1 MSSVLSRSSI
11 TKLSTAVVAGV
22 FACSMLA
29 CFAEPRMEVSD
40 VYIVAPI
47 GNAPAA
53 LYATIKNETG
63 KPDTLLAL
71 LTSVASRA
79 EIHETVI
86 GGDHSGHT
94 PEADSAGL
102 TGEHHAGSGHG
113 GTMSGMVSMKPVPAL
128 PVPVGKSVRLM
139 PGSYHG
145 MLFDVGGVHAGD
157 TTTVTLRFSGM
168 KDVSAVASVI
178 TYADV
183 ESKVGRSR

>member
-1 MSSVLSRSSI
+1 M
-11 TKLSTAVVAGV
+11 KLSTAAIAGV
-22 FACSMLA
+22 FACSVIA
-29 CFAEPRMEVSD
+29 CSAKPTIDVSD

-53 LYATIKNETG
+53 LYATIENNTG

-94 PEADSAGL
+94 METDSAGL
-102 TGEHHAGSGHG
+102 TGEHNAGSGHG

-145 MLFDVGGVHAGD
+145 MLFDAGGVHVGD

-168 KDVSAVASVI
+168 KDVSAVATI
-178 TYADV
+178 INYADV
-183 ESKVGRSR
+183 ESKVGRNR